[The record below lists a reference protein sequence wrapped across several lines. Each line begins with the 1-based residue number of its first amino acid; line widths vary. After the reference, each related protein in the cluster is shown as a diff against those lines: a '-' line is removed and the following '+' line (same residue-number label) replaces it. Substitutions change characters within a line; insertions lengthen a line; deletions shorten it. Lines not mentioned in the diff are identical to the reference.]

1 MNYTNKPSRFNNRSM
16 ALMGIPD
23 LPEAAFGGDLPPM
36 HRKAL
41 VQAMGIRPQGG
52 GGGGGMGLMAVVG
65 IAAAIV
71 IPFAAPAIAASLGAS
86 MGITAASFGMSAAV
100 GGALGSALVG
110 AGLGAITAAA
120 MGQNVGRGALFGG
133 IGGGIGGYMQGAD
146 AAGAAITD
154 ASLGYSGAAAELGLE
169 GATSGLSTVGASGDV
184 LSAALTETATTS
196 GLGTGF
202 GDATTQSSMLAAQEA
217 GMNLPQTQQA
227 AMLAAQD
234 AEFGT
239 QLSNAYPSSQAGG
252 TPQFTTPTYST
263 ATGYQAPT
271 AGLDTTAAPVGTAP
285 SYPSSQAGGTPAA
298 TTPTGAPAPTTGTT
312 TAPKTFMET
321 LSQTGTEIKRK
332 FTDPK
337 SLADLTLRAAGMMA
351 GSAIAGDGLSDQERA
366 LLDAQTAELQTLQS
380 QNQAL
385 FNEKLNAARDLI
397 GESKYFDPEY
407 FGLQSARRAQTQVA
421 TAKRAGLSGL
431 TGERR
436 RAEERR
442 YDIAGGRATGTAYD
456 TGFQT
461 GVQGRLATEQA
472 GLSAFPSQYPNS
484 AMSGYGSLMSTY
496 GAADRRREQAARQ
509 VGSLFG
515 GITGV
520 PQSRSLG

>member
-1 MNYTNKPSRFNNRSM
+1 M

-71 IPFAAPAIAASLGAS
+71 IPFAAPAIAASLATS
-86 MGITAASFGMSAAV
+86 MGVTAASFGMSAAV

-110 AGLGAITAAA
+110 AGLGAVTAAA
-120 MGQNVGRGALFGG
+120 MGQNVGKGALFGG

-146 AAGAAITD
+146 AA
-154 ASLGYSGAAAELGLE
+154 AAASGFAGETTQAGMLAAQEAGMGLPSAVATAPGT
-169 GATSGLSTVGASGDV
+169 GA
-184 LSAALTETATTS
+184 ATTS
-196 GLGTGF
+196 GLSTGF

-337 SLADLTLRAAGMMA
+337 SLADLTLCAAGMMA
-351 GSAIAGDGLSDQERA
+351 ASAAQVRA
-366 LLDAQTAELQTLQS
+366 W
-380 QNQAL
+380 
-385 FNEKLNAARDLI
+385 R
-397 GESKYFDPEY
+397 
-407 FGLQSARRAQTQVA
+407 
-421 TAKRAGLSGL
+421 
-431 TGERR
+431 
-436 RAEERR
+436 
-442 YDIAGGRATGTAYD
+442 
-456 TGFQT
+456 
-461 GVQGRLATEQA
+461 
-472 GLSAFPSQYPNS
+472 
-484 AMSGYGSLMSTY
+484 
-496 GAADRRREQAARQ
+496 
-509 VGSLFG
+509 
-515 GITGV
+515 
-520 PQSRSLG
+520 

>member
-1 MNYTNKPSRFNNRSM
+1 MRFNNRFCN
-16 ALMGIPD
+16 LMGIPD
-23 LPEAAFGGDLPPM
+23 LPMGAFEHIGD
-36 HRKAL
+36 RK
-41 VQAMGIRPQGG
+41 IKPQGG
-52 GGGGGMGLMAVVG
+52 GGNPISAITDPISSALGTDGGGGG
-65 IAAAIV
+65 I
-71 IPFAAPAIAASLGAS
+71 LGAVS
-86 MGITAASFGMSAAV
+86 DVGESIDKGITQPI
-100 GGALGSALVG
+100 G
-110 AGLGAITAAA
+110 AGLADVDKFVGNEIPGGWGTVGAAA
-120 MGQNVGRGALFGG
+120 ALGTGLYFAPELAALAGG
-133 IGGGIGGYMQGAD
+133 EAAGG
-146 AAGAAITD
+146 AGAAITD

-436 RAEERR
+436 QAEERR

>member
-71 IPFAAPAIAASLGAS
+71 IPFAAPAIAASLATS
-86 MGITAASFGMSAAV
+86 MGVTAASFGLSAAV

-110 AGLGAITAAA
+110 AGLGAVTAAA
-120 MGQNVGRGALFGG
+120 MGQNVGKGALFGG

-146 AAGAAITD
+146 AA
-154 ASLGYSGAAAELGLE
+154 AAASGFAGETTQAGMLAAQEAGMGLPSAVATAPGT
-169 GATSGLSTVGASGDV
+169 GA
-184 LSAALTETATTS
+184 ATTS
-196 GLGTGF
+196 GLSTGF

-234 AEFGT
+234 ADFGA
-239 QLSNAYPSSQAGG
+239 QLSNVG
-252 TPQFTTPTYST
+252 ST
-263 ATGYQAPT
+263 ATAYQAPT

-436 RAEERR
+436 QAEERR

>member
-71 IPFAAPAIAASLGAS
+71 IPFAAPAIAASLATS
-86 MGITAASFGMSAAV
+86 MGVTAASFGLSAAV

-110 AGLGAITAAA
+110 AGLGAVTAAA
-120 MGQNVGRGALFGG
+120 MGQNVGKGALFGG

-146 AAGAAITD
+146 AA
-154 ASLGYSGAAAELGLE
+154 AAASGFAGETTQAGMLAAQEAGMGLPSAVATAPGT
-169 GATSGLSTVGASGDV
+169 GA
-184 LSAALTETATTS
+184 ATTS
-196 GLGTGF
+196 GLSTGF

-436 RAEERR
+436 QAEERR

-484 AMSGYGSLMSTY
+484 AMSGYSSLMSTY

>member
-23 LPEAAFGGDLPPM
+23 LPEAAFGGDIPPM

-52 GGGGGMGLMAVVG
+52 GGGGGLMAVVG
-65 IAAAIV
+65 IAAAIA

-100 GGALGSALVG
+100 GGTLGSALIG
-110 AGLGAITAAA
+110 AGLGAATAAA

-133 IGGGIGGYMQGAD
+133 IGGGVGGYLE
-146 AAGAAITD
+146 AANAANA
-154 ASLGYSGAAAELGLE
+154 ASGMFAGETTQAGMLAAQEAGMGAAAAAPGT
-169 GATSGLSTVGASGDV
+169 GAVTTGGLS
-184 LSAALTETATTS
+184 
-196 GLGTGF
+196 TGF
-202 GDATTQSSMLAAQEA
+202 GDATTQAGMLAAQEA
-217 GMNLPQTQQA
+217 GLSLPQTQQA

-234 AEFGT
+234 AGFGA
-239 QLSNAYPSSQAGG
+239 QLSNVG
-252 TPQFTTPTYST
+252 ST
-263 ATGYQAPT
+263 ATAYQAPT
-271 AGLDTTAAPVGTAP
+271 AAAGLNTQQALASTGFVPTAESAANFNI
-285 SYPSSQAGGTPAA
+285 PAA
-298 TTPTGAPAPTTGTT
+298 TPTSPGTAAAT
-312 TAPKTFMET
+312 SGRSFTDT
-321 LSQTGTEIKRK
+321 LSKTGTEIQKK
-332 FTDPK
+332 FTDPRN
-337 SLADLTLRAAGMMA
+337 LADMTLRAAGMLA

-366 LLDAQTAELQTLQS
+366 LLEAQTAELQTLQQ

-385 FNEKLNAARDLI
+385 FNEKLDAARNLI

-436 RAEERR
+436 QAEERR

-472 GLSAFPSQYPNS
+472 GLSAFPSQYPG
-484 AMSGYGSLMSTY
+484 AGLTGYGALSASY
-496 GAADRRREQAARQ
+496 GAADRRRRQAAED

-520 PQSRSLG
+520 SRSRSLG